1 MKSSILLLFLLCLNW
16 SSAQLMNKDL
26 KSTYPSQY
34 YFESTRA
41 EVFRILNPNTDFLPQ
56 ALGERA
62 NEIPL
67 TLWSQQVGLR
77 LGLSKHSYLDAG
89 ISLLQNGE
97 AYAWASTVND
107 SSFAYQT
114 RYRYLSLPV
123 QYKFSFGQKVS
134 FQVGGGLIPGI
145 QQSFRQDL
153 QWSNALGAKDD
164 DQIKVNNEL
173 NGFVL
178 SWVASAGFSI
188 PLNPQLNFGL
198 GAQIRQ
204 QLNNTYNPYQSY
216 IHKSQAW
223 GITMGL
229 YKKM

>member
-1 MKSSILLLFLLCLNW
+1 MKFNILLLCLLFFNW
-16 SSAQLMNKDL
+16 TSAQLMNKHL

-34 YFESTRA
+34 YFETTRA
-41 EVFRILNPNTDFLPQ
+41 EVFRNLNPNTDFLPQ
-56 ALGERA
+56 PLGERA

-77 LGLSKHSYLDAG
+77 LGLSKHSFLDAG
-89 ISLLQNGE
+89 ISFLQNGE
-97 AYAWASTVND
+97 AYSWGSTVTD

-114 RYRYLSLPV
+114 RYRYLALPV
-123 QYKFSFGQKVS
+123 QYKFAFGQKVN
-134 FQVGGGLIPGI
+134 FQFGGGLIPGI

-153 QWSNALGAKDD
+153 QWSNALGAKSD

-173 NGFVL
+173 NGFVF
-178 SWVASAGFSI
+178 SWVASAGVSI
-188 PLNPQLNFGL
+188 PLNPKLRFGL

-229 YKKM
+229 YKNM